1 MEKTCEKA
9 KKKKLLSL
17 VLSYFPLL
25 PLLITHHNCYIYSL
39 LSLPSFTNI
48 LDRWSFPPST
58 RYNEANLWKAHHN
71 VVAAVAENIAKLRRI
86 SQKAE
91 CLICKQEKGSIEP
104 LLCYFLW
111 FFFFFGQRHFLW
123 LNEHNGYKCLFFVNM
138 NKFIT
143 WVKFNHIVST
153 CVFLLDQGYKCL
165 VMLPHSGRAVRNSG
179 PAQFCNFWCYEYY
192 YYGPNKKSG
201 KFIPSIFMWSV

>member
-1 MEKTCEKA
+1 MRKQ
-9 KKKKLLSL
+9 KKKNYYLSFSHTFHFCHC
-17 VLSYFPLL
+17 LSPTIIVTYTLCC
-25 PLLITHHNCYIYSL
+25 HYRHSL
-39 LSLPSFTNI
+39 TSLTVGAS
-48 LDRWSFPPST
+48 PPST

-123 LNEHNGYKCLFFVNM
+123 LNEHNGYKCLFLVNM

-143 WVKFNHIVST
+143 WVKSNHIVST
-153 CVFLLDQGYKCL
+153 CVFLLGQGYKCL